1 MHCHHSHHHAPCHH
15 EGCKTCELHD
25 DCKKYNVCQG
35 HLQGKQHMDCPYH
48 GCEACQR
55 HADCEYKDICQHR
68 EESSC
73 PYHKDKEVRSG

>member
-1 MHCHHSHHHAPCHH
+1 MHCRHSHHHAPCHH

-48 GCEACQR
+48 GCGACQR